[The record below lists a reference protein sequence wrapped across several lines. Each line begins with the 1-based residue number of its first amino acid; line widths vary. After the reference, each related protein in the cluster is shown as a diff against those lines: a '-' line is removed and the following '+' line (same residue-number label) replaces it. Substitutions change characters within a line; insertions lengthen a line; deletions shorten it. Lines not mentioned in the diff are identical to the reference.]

1 MRVRVR
7 SIFYVFYDQYLHI
20 VDDAVMN
27 LLVCLA
33 AVCVGSVLLTGLQVC
48 SALWITANCAS
59 ILLSMLAY
67 MALLQ
72 IELNALSL
80 VNLVVVRAFSS
91 SKSFLVF
98 LFFSSSPFHSH
109 FFPLLS
115 TRMNTSNR

>member
-91 SKSFLVF
+91 SKSSLAFSL
-98 LFFSSSPFHSH
+98 LFFEPFPSPF
-109 FFPLLS
+109 LS
-115 TRMNTSNR
+115 PSFYSNECE

>member
-1 MRVRVR
+1 M
-7 SIFYVFYDQYLHI
+7 FYDQYLHI

-33 AVCVGSVLLTGLQVC
+33 AVCVVSIVLTGLQVV

-67 MALLQ
+67 MSLLE

-80 VNLVVVRAFSS
+80 VNLVVVRYLYSDFMEYEYSYR
-91 SKSFLVF
+91 LV
-98 LFFSSSPFHSH
+98 
-109 FFPLLS
+109 
-115 TRMNTSNR
+115 